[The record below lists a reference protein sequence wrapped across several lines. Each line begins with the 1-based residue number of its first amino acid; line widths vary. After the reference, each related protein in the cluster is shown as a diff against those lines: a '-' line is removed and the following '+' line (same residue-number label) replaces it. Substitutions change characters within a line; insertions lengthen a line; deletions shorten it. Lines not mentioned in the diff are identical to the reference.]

1 MERARQM
8 RISFVEISTEK
19 EKRCEVTALPAN
31 ARLCHRCGEHY
42 IGRTCPKCP
51 PAVNQS
57 GNHCQP
63 SRVAT
68 AGQSG
73 DSGKDRAPA
82 LASALP
88 AAPVATRCADVPRL
102 VLRLKGQVRG
112 GKNNMG
118 RTKTGMSFPKKSFA
132 DWRAEA
138 IRQIKTQFSGEPIAV
153 PCNVRLD
160 YVAGDKR
167 RRDMPAVLDAVWHV
181 LEKAGVVA
189 DDTLL
194 WAVQSSRSYDKVA
207 PGVTITFL

>member
-1 MERARQM
+1 
-8 RISFVEISTEK
+8 
-19 EKRCEVTALPAN
+19 
-31 ARLCHRCGEHY
+31 
-42 IGRTCPKCP
+42 
-51 PAVNQS
+51 
-57 GNHCQP
+57 
-63 SRVAT
+63 
-68 AGQSG
+68 
-73 DSGKDRAPA
+73 
-82 LASALP
+82 
-88 AAPVATRCADVPRL
+88 
-102 VLRLKGQVRG
+102 
-112 GKNNMG
+112 MG

-194 WAVQSSRSYDKVA
+194 WAVQSSRSYDNVA